1 MKKSCLILCALVASS
16 ISPLLAGVDTKDF
29 KEKAVIE
36 APTCNFRDMEFQI
49 DAFGAFLA
57 NPEFATHGH
66 TLNTGVGGGGGFNFF
81 FAKYFGLGIEGL
93 WYGNGGSAEHMIGGN
108 AFFRYPICS
117 WNLAPYAMVGGGAG
131 WDHVTVGYVSVGGGL
146 EWRFHP
152 NIGLFVDSRAF
163 LGAPDVLGVTRTGIR
178 IAF

>member
-1 MKKSCLILCALVASS
+1 MRKTLLLLGVIAASVTS
-16 ISPLLAGVDTKDF
+16 LNAGVESKDF
-29 KEKAVIE
+29 KKSVVEQLE
-36 APTCNFRDMEFQI
+36 TCNFRDTEFQI

-57 NPEFATHGH
+57 NPQFETHGR

-81 FAKYFGLGIEGL
+81 FAKYFGVGVEGL
-93 WYGNGGSAEHMIGGN
+93 WYGNGGSAEHMINGN
-108 AFFRYPICS
+108 FFFRYPICS
-117 WNLAPYAMVGGGAG
+117 WNVAPYLMVGGGAG

-152 NIGLFVDSRAF
+152 NIGLFVDGRSF
-163 LGAPDVLGVTRTGIR
+163 LGAPDVLGVTRTGLR